1 MKKMLLFISGLAL
14 CLQTSYAQHVF
25 SVLDV
30 FPGSGKSSNPTQ
42 LTPSGG
48 KLFFSGTLLSNGTE
62 LWVTDGT
69 ILNTT
74 MVKDIKPGSNSS
86 SPSNFFAYNGKV
98 LFVADNGSTGPE
110 LWISDGT
117 DAGTILVKDIC
128 AGGVGSNPEGFYQ
141 YDGKVYFIAGT
152 FAEGPELW
160 VTDGTNAGT
169 SLVKD
174 INSGSNGSFIEN
186 MSSFNGKLFF
196 SANNGV
202 NGQELWVSDGT
213 DTGTHMVKD
222 LSAGAF
228 NNNPKK
234 FTAYKNR
241 LYYLCECGIMT
252 NPQGLA
258 STDGTDTGTKKPS
271 PLVLLNSTS
280 DFLIVYNNELYYN
293 GPELYKYD
301 GTTSSLVKEFMPGA
315 AGAILYSPFIMNNKL
330 FFVAETPAEGKEL
343 WVTDGTTTGTQLVK
357 DILSGATG
365 SNPSNFVQYRYHAY
379 FSADN
384 ATGDRQVFWTD
395 GTSTGTNAI
404 MPSGGLTDP
413 LTTGGFT
420 NLAEY
425 NGSLYYAAYYDAK
438 CAELWS
444 LKDTTTYA
452 GVNNAT
458 TTLDGFSIYPN
469 PNTGFFKL
477 KLNNSDYK
485 NGEVLIY
492 DAMGKELF
500 HSTIDKSTMDIDM
513 KAPKGIYIVR
523 VKLDEVIYTRKTVVY

>member
-1 MKKMLLFISGLAL
+1 MKKIPLFISGLAL

-30 FPGSGKSSNPTQ
+30 FPGTGKSSNPAQ
-42 LTPSGG
+42 LTSSGG
-48 KLFFSGTLLSNGTE
+48 KLFFAGTLLSNGTE

-69 ILNTT
+69 ILNTN
-74 MVKDIKPGSNSS
+74 MVKDIKPGSPSG
-86 SPSNFFAYNGKV
+86 SPSNIFAYNGKI
-98 LFVADNGSTGPE
+98 LFVADNGSTGAE

-117 DAGTILVKDIC
+117 DAGTTLVKDIC
-128 AGGVGSNPEGFYQ
+128 SGGVSSNPEGFYLH
-141 YDGKVYFIAGT
+141 DGKVYFTAGT

-160 VTDGTNAGT
+160 ITDGTTAGT
-169 SLVKD
+169 HLVKD
-174 INSGSNGSFIEN
+174 INPGSNSSFIEN
-186 MSSFNGKLFF
+186 MCSYNGKLFF
-196 SANNGV
+196 SANNGI
-202 NGQELWVSDGT
+202 NGQELWISDGT

-222 LSAGAF
+222 LSAGTY
-228 NNNPKK
+228 NNSPKK
-234 FTAYKNR
+234 LTAFKNR
-241 LYYLCECGIMT
+241 LYYMCECGVMS

-301 GTTSSLVKEFMPGA
+301 GTTSTLVKEFIPGA

-330 FFVAETPAEGKEL
+330 YFVAETPAEGKEL
-343 WVTDGTTTGTQLVK
+343 WVTDGTAAGTQLVK
-357 DILSGATG
+357 DIIAGSGG
-365 SNPSNFVQYRYHAY
+365 SNPSNFVQYRYHTY

-395 GTSTGTNAI
+395 GTTTGTTAI
-404 MPSGGLTDP
+404 MPVGGLIDP

-420 NLAEY
+420 GFADY
-425 NGSLYYAAYYDAK
+425 NGSLYFAAYYDTK

-444 LKDTTTYA
+444 LKDTATYA

-458 TTLDGFSIYPN
+458 LSKDDFYLYPN
-469 PNTGFFKL
+469 PNTGSFTL
-477 KLNNSDYK
+477 KLNDPDLRNAAVD
-485 NGEVLIY
+485 IY
-492 DAMGKELF
+492 DAVGRQIY
-500 HSTIDKSTMDIDM
+500 HSDIIKSPIVIDLES
-513 KAPKGIYIVR
+513 PSGVYVVR
-523 VKLDEVIYTRKTVVY
+523 VKLDDRYVIQKITVQ